1 VGSAVVSAVGSA
13 TAPTPQ
19 PWFFGAKPDETF
31 MSVESLKELDD
42 FFRSMRQ
49 AFNSRDLKTFRSHFW
64 TDKRFQNLDASGR
77 RDRGWGEFEEVLD
90 QEFRYLDSVRLELKD
105 LDFQVFEDQFATV
118 IGGWRMT
125 QVDPEGRNHEQ
136 NGRCT
141 FSLCRLSDDWK
152 IVAQHYSPL
161 SAEEAAAE

>member
-1 VGSAVVSAVGSA
+1 
-13 TAPTPQ
+13 
-19 PWFFGAKPDETF
+19 
-31 MSVESLKELDD
+31 MSVESLKELED

-49 AFNSRDLKTFRSHFW
+49 AFNSRDLKTYRSHFW

-118 IGGWRMT
+118 VGGWRLAQM
-125 QVDPEGRNHEQ
+125 DPGGREMEQ
-136 NGRCT
+136 GGRCT
-141 FSLCRLSDDWK
+141 FSICRMGDDWK
-152 IVAQHYSPL
+152 IVAQHFSLMPTEDAL
-161 SAEEAAAE
+161 AK